1 MGANLAMSRAVY
13 VYVRDVRQSSRGKS
27 RYPQPSYLSDRQ
39 LQPPLGWQHNIHASS
54 KSQDS
59 VIPLETFAIKRTFDL
74 SPIRHSRSELDRGT
88 SDLEINGRTQLA
100 VDQV

>member
-1 MGANLAMSRAVY
+1 MSRAVY

-59 VIPLETFAIKRTFDL
+59 VIPLETFAIKRTFNL
-74 SPIRHSRSELDRGT
+74 SPVRHSRSELDRAT
-88 SDLEINGRTQLA
+88 SDLEINGRTHLA